1 MSNDMNAFVIMP
13 FDDKF
18 NALYDLLIK
27 PDLES
32 VGYEVFRADESLNQQ
47 NVMRDIIEGI
57 VAADLIIADLTGLNP
72 NVMYE
77 LGICHALNKPTIHF
91 TQDINEIPFDL
102 KIYRTHEYSSELS
115 DHGDITD
122 IITDIGER
130 HKNREVNFSNPVI
143 DFLPENYEK
152 AETRKVAVTE
162 EEKGFLDFLNDI
174 NEAIYKFNEHLGTVT
189 DSTIDLKGK
198 LEAHTAELS
207 SIQERKDKYIFR
219 DMKQATDAAATDIDK
234 NAETIEKNLPG
245 LKDTLNA
252 INENY
257 LAIVEWFGPLTEEDK
272 ENIDRSKFTFVELL
286 DATREARPKIKE
298 YSESVS
304 YIRSLRISKNM
315 TKAAKH
321 LFQAVTGLLKIL
333 DKTEAFCV
341 AVIEK
346 IDNLTVNSN

>member
-1 MSNDMNAFVIMP
+1 MSNQMRVFVIMP
-13 FDDKF
+13 FDEKF
-18 NALYDLLIK
+18 TAFYNLLIK
-27 PDLES
+27 RVLEDL
-32 VGYEVFRADESLNQQ
+32 GYEVSRADESLDQQ
-47 NVMRDIIEGI
+47 NVMRDVIGGI
-57 VAADLIIADLTGLNP
+57 ALADLVVADITGLNP

-91 TQDINEIPFDL
+91 TQDINSIPFDL

-115 DHGDITD
+115 DHRDITD
-122 IITDIGER
+122 IITNIGER
-130 HKNREVNFSNPVI
+130 HKNREINFSNPVI

-152 AETRKVAVTE
+152 IETRKVAVKE

-198 LEAHTAELS
+198 LEAHTAEIS
-207 SIQERKDKYIFR
+207 SIQERKDKYIVR

-245 LKDTLNA
+245 LKETLNA

-257 LAIVEWFGPLTEEDK
+257 FAIVEWFGPLTEKDK
-272 ENIDRSKFTFVELL
+272 ENIGQSKSTFVELL

-315 TKAAKH
+315 TKATKR
-321 LFQAVTGLLKIL
+321 LFQALTGLLKIL

-341 AVIEK
+341 AILEK
-346 IDNLTVNSN
+346 IDGLTVSNT